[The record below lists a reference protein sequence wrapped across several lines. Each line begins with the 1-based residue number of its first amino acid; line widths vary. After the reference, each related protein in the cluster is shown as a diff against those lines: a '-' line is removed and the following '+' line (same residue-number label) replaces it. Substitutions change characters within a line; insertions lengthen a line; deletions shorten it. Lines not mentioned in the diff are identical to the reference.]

1 MSELNPGRVPGEDQE
16 AAPPEVAPR
25 KEQSGLGHW
34 QFAHALLFTGHMID
48 SPGRTEPR
56 FPAWAEERASD
67 AIRKAIEAMPWNRP
81 GPTIGLAGAASGGD
95 LLFHEVCA
103 ELNISTRILLAL
115 PIHEFLAASVAPAGP
130 DWVRRFHA
138 VVDKRGPESLQII
151 EEKNGLLEGK
161 TENIW
166 QRTNMWLIEEALV
179 LAPERSLLALWDGK
193 TGDGPGGTGHLVCAA
208 PRFGVPVAPLIRM
221 QALLKS

>member
-1 MSELNPGRVPGEDQE
+1 
-16 AAPPEVAPR
+16 
-25 KEQSGLGHW
+25 
-34 QFAHALLFTGHMID
+34 
-48 SPGRTEPR
+48 
-56 FPAWAEERASD
+56 
-67 AIRKAIEAMPWNRP
+67 
-81 GPTIGLAGAASGGD
+81 
-95 LLFHEVCA
+95 
-103 ELNISTRILLAL
+103 LAL